1 LDLIA
6 GICIEALRTELMVS
20 QVSCQPLNHHI
31 LCSRLNMKG
40 VKFYHR
46 FTVSYSIEAN
56 REMSVPHLIS
66 PPMIVSDAEPLDI
79 LQVSNELL
87 FGRSAKECLKLD
99 VHKFNEVI
107 KKETETDLPRDME
120 ISNNFAITVTID
132 TWKKMHKFL
141 FVPKKKKK
149 SETLSY

>member
-1 LDLIA
+1 LDVIA

-20 QVSCQPLNHHI
+20 QVSCQPLNRHI

-107 KKETETDLPRDME
+107 KKETETDLPLDML
-120 ISNNFAITVTID
+120 IPKDFAITVSED
-132 TWKKMHKFL
+132 TWKRIHKIFL
-141 FVPKKKKK
+141 FKKRRKG
-149 SETLSY
+149 ETFSH